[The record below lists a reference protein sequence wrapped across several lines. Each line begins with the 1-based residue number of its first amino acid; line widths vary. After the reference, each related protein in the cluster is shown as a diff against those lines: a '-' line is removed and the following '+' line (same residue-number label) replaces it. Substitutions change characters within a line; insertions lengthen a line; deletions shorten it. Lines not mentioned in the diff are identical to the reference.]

1 MAGAKEHFPR
11 WQPWVLC
18 ALRRCRRSARPRCR
32 SGVGRRALAEEERA
46 DASVDLPV
54 ARRHGARGA
63 KRADGVR
70 ASVGQSRHPSD
81 LHPRPWAHV
90 LTAAVADRRA
100 NDLRQPA
107 ARTSGRLDHA
117 TGLRSLAAR
126 CVAPRRSARPATTG
140 RNPRATG
147 GGSDDESTERKSF
160 VLNGE
165 PDGNRTGLRLTRER
179 SSTERKLDW
188 QIGRQKIVPQIVP

>member
-32 SGVGRRALAEEERA
+32 SGVGRCALAEEGRA

-70 ASVGQSRHPSD
+70 ASVGQSRHASD
-81 LHPRPWAHV
+81 LHPRPSAHV
-90 LTAAVADRRA
+90 LDAAVAGRRA
-100 NDLRQPA
+100 ITYVSQQPGHRDA
-107 ARTSGRLDHA
+107 SIATSLG
-117 TGLRSLAAR
+117 SLAAR
-126 CVAPRRSARPATTG
+126 CVAPRRSARPLQP

-147 GGSDDESTERKSF
+147 RGSDDESTERKSF

-165 PDGNRTGLRLTRER
+165 PNRNRTHAGTRER
-179 SSTERKLDW
+179 TAMHYS
-188 QIGRQKIVPQIVP
+188 

>member
-18 ALRRCRRSARPRCR
+18 ALRRCRRSSRPRCR
-32 SGVGRRALAEEERA
+32 SGVVRRALAEEGRA

-70 ASVGQSRHPSD
+70 ASVGQSRHASD
-81 LHPRPWAHV
+81 LHPRPSAHV
-90 LTAAVADRRA
+90 LNAAVADRRA
-100 NDLRQPA
+100 NHLRQPA

-165 PDGNRTGLRLTRER
+165 PHRNRTARSKLRQRR
-179 SSTERKLDW
+179 RAGD
-188 QIGRQKIVPQIVP
+188 